1 MTASLGSANRA
12 SDASSRHGREPLVI
26 GLVNNMP
33 DAALQTT
40 EQQFSELLRAAGADY
55 DIRLR
60 LFSFPELIRGEI
72 GRAYVAENYEPIDRL
87 WTGELDGLIVTGAE
101 PRTAAMPDEVYWQSL
116 TRLVDWANESATPTV
131 WSCLAAHAAV
141 LHLDGIER
149 RRLGEKI
156 SGVFRCDR
164 MGHHPLVS
172 GLPPSWRLPHSRYN
186 TLDSAQLVAAGYEIV
201 SFSDD
206 AGADAFIQQ
215 RRALFVFYQGH
226 PEYDAGALFRE
237 YRRDVGRFLAGTVE
251 SYPEIP
257 RGYFDDETARA
268 FVAFRARAHSQRTRE
283 LLDEFPGSDPRQKPA
298 HAWRD
303 VAIRLYANWL
313 SAVVAERQL
322 DTVVATGPGTTA
334 RAS

>member
-1 MTASLGSANRA
+1 MAFDKKTGKLWA
-12 SDASSRHGREPLVI
+12 SDVGQNLYEEIDIIEKGGNYGWSKRE
-26 GLVNNMP
+26 GLHLIHPILANLMLP
-33 DAALQTT
+33 ALARGAALV
-40 EQQFSELLRAAGADY
+40 LRRPAD
-55 DIRLR
+55 
-60 LFSFPELIRGEI
+60 E
-72 GRAYVAENYEPIDRL
+72 
-87 WTGELDGLIVTGAE
+87 
-101 PRTAAMPDEVYWQSL
+101 
-116 TRLVDWANESATPTV
+116 
-131 WSCLAAHAAV
+131 
-141 LHLDGIER
+141 
-149 RRLGEKI
+149 RRLGEKL

-251 SYPEIP
+251 SYPEMP
-257 RGYFDDETARA
+257 RGCFDDETARA

-283 LLDEFPGSDPRQKPA
+283 LLDEFPDSDPRQKPA